1 MNNNAP
7 SLTVKIIISILLC
20 VGLGSIGGIATA
32 SSIDTWYATV
42 NKPSFNPPNWLFAP
56 VWTTLFT
63 LMGIAAALVW
73 QEGIDK
79 KMVKNA
85 LIFFGVQFVLN
96 MIWSWL
102 FFGIQNPKLAF
113 FEIIVL
119 WIFIFLTIRSFFDVK
134 KASGWLLVPYILWVS
149 FAAFLNFSIW
159 QLN

>member
-1 MNNNAP
+1 MNNKP
-7 SLTVKIIISILLC
+7 SLTIKLIISILLC
-20 VGLGSIGGIATA
+20 IGLGSIGGIATA

-42 NKPSFNPPNWLFAP
+42 NKPSFNPPNWIFAP

-73 QEGIDK
+73 HEGIDK
-79 KMVKNA
+79 KMVKKA

-102 FFGIQNPKLAF
+102 FFGMQNPKLAF
-113 FEIIVL
+113 FEIIIL
-119 WIFIFLTIRSFFDVK
+119 WIFIFLTIRAFFGIK
-134 KASGWLLVPYILWVS
+134 NTSGWLLVPYILWVS

>member
-1 MNNNAP
+1 MNL
-7 SLTVKIIISILLC
+7 SLTVKLIISILLC
-20 VGLGSIGGIATA
+20 IGLGSIGGIATA

-73 QEGIDK
+73 HEGLDN
-79 KMVKNA
+79 KMVKKA
-85 LIFFGVQFVLN
+85 LILFGIQFVLN

-102 FFGIQNPKLAF
+102 FFGMQNPMLAF
-113 FEIIVL
+113 IEIIIL
-119 WIFIFLTIRSFFDVK
+119 WVFIFLTVRAFFGIK
-134 KASGWLLVPYILWVS
+134 NASGWLLVPYILWVS
-149 FAAFLNFSIW
+149 FAAVLNFSIW